1 MITSLHNNDSDIK
14 EAKKIIRTSFKLI
27 RNNLDDSFVSTRSKV
42 IYKKFKNIVN
52 INKFSSICI
61 YSDFNNEVST
71 YDIINYALNNNI
83 KVSIPFTIDNHNMKL
98 KYIKD
103 YNKDINKNTKFGNG
117 EPFEYCKDCDVNEV
131 SMFIIPA
138 LAFDEKCNRLGF
150 GNGYY
155 DNILKINKNAL
166 RIGLAYDYQ
175 ILPLLPKD
183 NNDEILDII
192 ISESKVI
199 TAIF

>member
-1 MITSLHNNDSDIK
+1 MRTSLHDNLDIK
-14 EAKKIIRTSFKLI
+14 EAKKIIREPFKLI
-27 RNNLDDSFVSTRSKV
+27 RNSLDASFVDAKSNI

-52 INKFSSICI
+52 INKFSSICVYI
-61 YSDFNNEVST
+61 DFNNEVST
-71 YDIINYALNNNI
+71 CKIIKNALSNNI
-83 KVSIPFTIDNHNMKL
+83 KVSVPFLIDNHNMIL
-98 KYIKD
+98 KYIED
-103 YNKDINKNTKFGNG
+103 YDKDINRNTKFGNG
-117 EPFEYCKDCDVNEV
+117 EPFAHCKDCDIEGV

-175 ILPLLPKD
+175 ILPLIPKD
-183 NNDEILDII
+183 NDDEILDII

>member
-1 MITSLHNNDSDIK
+1 MRTSLHDNLDIK
-14 EAKKIIRTSFKLI
+14 EAKKIIRKPFKLI
-27 RNNLDDSFVSTRSKV
+27 RNNLDSSFVNSRSAV

-52 INKFSSICI
+52 INKFSSICVYI
-61 YSDFNNEVST
+61 DFNNEVST
-71 YDIINYALNNNI
+71 FNIIKNALENNV
-83 KVSIPFTIDNHNMKL
+83 KVSVPFIIDNHDMKL
-98 KYIKD
+98 KYIND
-103 YNKDINKNTKFGNG
+103 YEKDINRNTKFGQG
-117 EPFEYCKDCDVNEV
+117 EPFEYCKDCSIEEI

-150 GNGYY
+150 GSGYY
-155 DNILKINKNAL
+155 DNILKVNKNAL

-175 ILPLLPKD
+175 ILPFIPKD

-199 TAIF
+199 TAVF